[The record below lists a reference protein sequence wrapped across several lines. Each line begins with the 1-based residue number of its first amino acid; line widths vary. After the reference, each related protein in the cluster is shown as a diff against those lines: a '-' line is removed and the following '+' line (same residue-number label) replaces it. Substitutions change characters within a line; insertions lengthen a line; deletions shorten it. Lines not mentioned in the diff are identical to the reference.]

1 MIFLDD
7 GVGRSVYDALTRVR
21 FQDVT
26 YVREEFR
33 DNGKDGREVDDVDWL
48 RWVGE
53 HQWLA
58 ITRDKRILKQ
68 PAERN
73 ALIQHDVG
81 LIVLDDNNAMS
92 FELLQMII
100 CHIDKLLQLHEN
112 TARPFAYVMDRRGR
126 LRRHP
131 LNTDNDRQG

>member
-1 MIFLDD
+1 M
-7 GVGRSVYDALTRVR
+7 
-21 FQDVT
+21 
-26 YVREEFR
+26 
-33 DNGKDGREVDDVDWL
+33 
-48 RWVGE
+48 
-53 HQWLA
+53 
-58 ITRDKRILKQ
+58 
-68 PAERN
+68 
-73 ALIQHDVG
+73 
-81 LIVLDDNNAMS
+81 LDDNNAMS